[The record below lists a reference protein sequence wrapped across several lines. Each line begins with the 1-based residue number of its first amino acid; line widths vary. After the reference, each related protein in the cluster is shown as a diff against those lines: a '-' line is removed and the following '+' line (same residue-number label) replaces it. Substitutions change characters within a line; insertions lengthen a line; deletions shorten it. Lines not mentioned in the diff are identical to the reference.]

1 MKKMRDIAENL
12 AENLELPLEA
22 FGAAAK
28 LSITGG
34 RRALLENHRGIA
46 EYGRERI
53 VVSTEKGRIILSG
66 QELVL
71 SAMNKNELLIIGKI
85 STVEWE

>member
-12 AENLELPLEA
+12 AETLELPQEA
-22 FGAAAK
+22 FGTTAK

-34 RRALLENHRGIA
+34 RRALIENHRGIA

-53 VVSTEKGRIILSG
+53 VVSTDKGRIIISG

-71 SAMNKNELLIIGKI
+71 SAMNKNELLINGKI
-85 STVEWE
+85 STAEWE